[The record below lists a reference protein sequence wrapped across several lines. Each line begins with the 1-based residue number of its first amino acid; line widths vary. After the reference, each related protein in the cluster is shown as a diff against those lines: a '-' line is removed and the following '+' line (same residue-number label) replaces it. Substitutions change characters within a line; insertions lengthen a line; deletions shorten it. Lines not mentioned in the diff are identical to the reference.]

1 MAAASQPPDRPS
13 LFSAELHE
21 IGARLVDLMNQTGF
35 LYRFPSFA
43 GVTLACIVQ
52 HVDPLRRLLQSVEP
66 RRVAA
71 GRDESPDGYSAGD
84 VGGPDPLVAAY
95 DHALRGLDAFLAG
108 LAEVVK
114 EHTERGGSSA
124 GRELSVLARI
134 CAEGSSVTPAAIL
147 EIKDAID
154 ECGERAAARAL
165 RRFQPLTELEWQN
178 LRMVIFYF
186 LLNLQ
191 RSDG

>member
-1 MAAASQPPDRPS
+1 MDSASQPDRPS
-13 LFSAELHE
+13 LFSDDLHE
-21 IGARLVDLMNQTGF
+21 IGTRLVDLLNQTGF

-52 HVDPLRRLLQSVEP
+52 HVDPLRRLLRSIES
-66 RRVAA
+66 RRDAL
-71 GRDESPDGYSAGD
+71 GRDEAPGGYTAGD
-84 VGGPDPLVAAY
+84 VQGTDPLIVAY
-95 DHALRGLDAFLAG
+95 QHAVCGLEAFLAG

-114 EHTERGGSSA
+114 ERTEGAGSSA

-134 CAEGSSVTPAAIL
+134 CAEGTGVTAAAIL
-147 EIKDAID
+147 EIKEALD
-154 ECGERAAARAL
+154 ESGEQAAARAV
-165 RRFQPLTELEWQN
+165 RRFQPLSELEWQN

-191 RSDG
+191 RSDS